1 MRRVSTRSDR
11 QPGFTLIELIAVIV
25 ILGIL
30 AATALPKFVSLRRE
44 ALVSTMQGLR
54 GALQSAATLAYAKAL
69 IAGQQND
76 AAATIIIN
84 GASIDLAYG
93 YPAGTVDGIVPLL
106 TTPPQDWR
114 QRASI
119 YPGAWVYWHG
129 VIVEDAGTAGCYIR
143 YRQPT
148 GPGLAPVIDL
158 EASGCK

>member
-1 MRRVSTRSDR
+1 MPGDR

-69 IAGQQND
+69 IAGRQND
-76 AAATIIIN
+76 PAATITIN
-84 GASIDLAYG
+84 GESINLAYG
-93 YPAGTVDGIVPLL
+93 YPAGTASGIVPLL
-106 TTPPQDWR
+106 TTPPDGWK
-114 QRASI
+114 QRASV
-119 YPGAWVYWHG
+119 YAGAWVYWHG
-129 VIVEDAGTAGCYIR
+129 AIEEDAGVAQCYIR

-148 GPGLAPVIDL
+148 GPGLSPVIDL